1 MEKKLERLT
10 EIIEQGL
17 ANINPAKKEGLNLLD
32 EIAEEI
38 L

>member
-10 EIIEQGL
+10 AIIEFSL

-32 EIAEEI
+32 EIAEEV

>member
-1 MEKKLERLT
+1 MEEKLERLT

-17 ANINPAKKEGLNLLD
+17 ADINPAKKEGLSLLD
-32 EIAEEI
+32 EIAEEV

>member
-10 EIIEQGL
+10 EIIEQGI
-17 ANINPAKKEGLNLLD
+17 ANINPAKKEGLKLLD

-38 L
+38 I

>member
-1 MEKKLERLT
+1 MEEKLERLT

-17 ANINPAKKEGLNLLD
+17 ANINPAKKEGLSLLD
-32 EIAEEI
+32 EIAEEV

>member
-10 EIIEQGL
+10 EIIEFSL
-17 ANINPAKKEGLNLLD
+17 ANINPAKKEALNLLD
-32 EIAEEI
+32 EIAEEV